1 MNNKLDFMDILSI
14 MSFAISVE
22 NLDSN
27 IDQDN
32 MQQLL
37 GKTVNE
43 IHQHLDEQD
52 KKLDKI
58 MEVLSNEENTS
69 LR

>member
-1 MNNKLDFMDILSI
+1 MNKLDFMDILSI

-37 GKTVNE
+37 GTTVNE
-43 IHQHLDEQD
+43 IHQHLDDQD

-58 MEVLSNEENTS
+58 LEVLYAKDKETG
-69 LR
+69 